1 MGKEKAMKK
10 QSAIRFLVIVCIN
23 GLLLSLV
30 SGCGKKDK
38 DKIPITTSSEQ
49 AGDYFLEGRDLFER
63 LQIQES
69 RQFFE
74 QAVTED
80 PDFAM
85 GHLFLSFSL
94 PTARGFF
101 EELEKAVSLTE
112 EVSEGEWLWIQG
124 VEAGAY
130 GRPIK
135 QRELYQKLVELYPKD
150 ERAHTLLANN
160 YFGQQEWD
168 QAIAEYERAL
178 EINPDFSQPYNQ
190 LGYAN
195 RFLGRYEQAEEAF
208 QKYIELIPN
217 DPNPYDSYAE
227 LLLKM
232 GRYEESIKAYRK
244 ALEYNPNFVNSH
256 VGIATNLNLQDKHP
270 QAVEQL
276 HHLLDIA
283 RNDGERRAA
292 HFALAVSY
300 VDGGQMDRALQEL
313 ETQYALAE
321 NNNDFT
327 AMAGDLVA
335 MGNIY
340 LEMERPD
347 EAESTFKK
355 AVQLVES
362 SDRSDEIKDNWRRG
376 YLYNIARVALI
387 KGNIDEVRTAT
398 AEYTRQVEA
407 INNPLQIK
415 LAHELAGMIAL
426 AEEDF
431 DTALVELEQTNLQDP
446 YNLYRLGLAYQGK
459 GDREA
464 ARDHFL
470 RAADFNALNNMNY
483 AFIRHQTRTLAE
495 TMEMLRSSAK
505 TIGKDNRNR
514 D

>member
-1 MGKEKAMKK
+1 MKGRPLL
-10 QSAIRFLVIVCIN
+10 QAIAVLGIVC
-23 GLLLSLV
+23 LLLAA
-30 SGCGKKDK
+30 GCGRQDK
-38 DKIPITTSSEQ
+38 DKIPITTSSDKAREL
-49 AGDYFLEGRDLFER
+49 FLEGRDLFER
-63 LQIQES
+63 LQAQES

-74 QAVTED
+74 KAVAED

-94 PTARGFF
+94 PTFRGFF
-101 EELEKAVSLTE
+101 EELDRAVALADQ
-112 EVSEGEWLWIQG
+112 VSEGEQLWIRG

-130 GRPIK
+130 GRPMK

-150 ERAHTLLANN
+150 ARAHTLLANN
-160 YFGQQEWD
+160 YFGQQEWEL
-168 QAIAEYERAL
+168 AIGEYQKAL

-190 LGYAN
+190 LGYAY
-195 RFLGRYEQAEEAF
+195 RFLGRYEEAEKAF

-256 VGIATNLNLQDKHP
+256 VGIATDLNLMEKHA

-300 VDGGQMDRALQEL
+300 VDGGQMDRALKEL

-321 NNNDFT
+321 QNNDFT

-335 MGNIY
+335 MGNIH
-340 LEMERPD
+340 LELGQPG
-347 EAESTFKK
+347 EAEAEFKK
-355 AVQLVES
+355 AVQLVEG
-362 SDRSDEIKDNWRRG
+362 SDRSEEVKDNFRRG
-376 YLYNIARVALI
+376 YLYNTARAALAR
-387 KGNIDEVRTAT
+387 GNIDEARTAA
-398 AEYTRQVEA
+398 AEFKQRAEA

-426 AEEDF
+426 AEKDD
-431 DTALVELEQTNLQDP
+431 DTALTELEQANLQDP

-459 GDREA
+459 GDRVA
-464 ARDHFL
+464 AQDHFR

-483 AFIRHQTRTLAE
+483 AFIRHRASDLSE
-495 TMEMLRSSAK
+495 
-505 TIGKDNRNR
+505 
-514 D
+514 